1 MAPSENAHL
10 TTTGRAT
17 ADNFA
22 HPIEDRYFNDYV
34 PGAGHVVGS
43 RTIASGWHTPAVM
56 MPLYADQCLSKV
68 ASLASLGVDE
78 VHRRRPVRPD
88 LSVQATV
95 RAARPSRSNP
105 DRGLVPPGCRGG
117 HVTS

>member
-1 MAPSENAHL
+1 MAPSESAPI

-22 HPIEDRYFNDYV
+22 HPIEDRYFDGYV

-43 RTIASGWHTPAVM
+43 STLAKQDILEFAMRLIASGWHTTAVM
-56 MPLYADQCLSKV
+56 MPLYADHCLSKV

-78 VHRRRPVRPD
+78 VHRRRPVRPKP
-88 LSVQATV
+88 VGPGHC
-95 RAARPSRSNP
+95 RP
-105 DRGLVPPGCRGG
+105 
-117 HVTS
+117 